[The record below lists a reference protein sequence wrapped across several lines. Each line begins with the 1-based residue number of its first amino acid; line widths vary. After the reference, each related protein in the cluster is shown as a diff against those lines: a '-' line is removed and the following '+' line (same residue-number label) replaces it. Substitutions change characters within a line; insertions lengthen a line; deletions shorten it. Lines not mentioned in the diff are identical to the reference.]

1 MRLRFESFLPPPA
14 SRIPPKQSAHPGG
27 SINFRKKIE
36 AGNISARALQMQAS
50 RRLLF
55 LRRFRLGGCG
65 DLVTDAEHPENL
77 SILADPRRLQGFDI
91 DFAAIRISQPLLV
104 AAGFTGFEHRLVVG
118 LK

>member
-1 MRLRFESFLPPPA
+1 MGQGWVFGG
-14 SRIPPKQSAHPGG
+14 QHPGG
-27 SINFRKKIE
+27 PKNFRKKIE
-36 AGNISARALQMQAS
+36 GGNISARALQMQAS

-91 DFAAIRISQPLLV
+91 DFATINFILRKNNA
-104 AAGFTGFEHRLVVG
+104 
-118 LK
+118 

>member
-1 MRLRFESFLPPPA
+1 MGVPGSN
-14 SRIPPKQSAHPGG
+14 PGG
-27 SINFRKKIE
+27 PIIFRRKIE
-36 AGNISARALQMQAS
+36 GANISAGALQMQAS

-55 LRRFRLGGCG
+55 LRKFRLDGCG

-77 SILADPRRLQGFDI
+77 SFLADPRRLQGFDI

-104 AAGFTGFEHRLVVG
+104 ATGFTGFEHRLVVG